1 MGDSIED
8 MLNVTMKRLD
18 YIMNETDINRAL
30 KSEINS
36 LMQSAIIIL
45 KSHSGEIQAEKMM
58 KCWKKLQNWAKVLY
72 IVSLRMPYGKPQL
85 RQFHCSRYFMHI
97 IIESKK
103 EIKLIENCI
112 KEADAKTASAKK
124 NKTV

>member
-36 LMQSAIIIL
+36 LMQ
-45 KSHSGEIQAEKMM
+45 EKF
-58 KCWKKLQNWAKVLY
+58 KQK
-72 IVSLRMPYGKPQL
+72 R
-85 RQFHCSRYFMHI
+85 
-97 IIESKK
+97 
-103 EIKLIENCI
+103 
-112 KEADAKTASAKK
+112 
-124 NKTV
+124 

>member
-1 MGDSIED
+1 

-85 RQFHCSRYFMHI
+85 KQFHCSRYFMHI

>member
-30 KSEINS
+30 K
-36 LMQSAIIIL
+36 SAIIIL

-85 RQFHCSRYFMHI
+85 KQFHCSRYFMHI

-112 KEADAKTASAKK
+112 K
-124 NKTV
+124 

>member
-72 IVSLRMPYGKPQL
+72 MGEIATFNDKAKQMGLTYGQYMIFLQTEKD
-85 RQFHCSRYFMHI
+85 REER
-97 IIESKK
+97 
-103 EIKLIENCI
+103 
-112 KEADAKTASAKK
+112 AKIR
-124 NKTV
+124 